1 MANKNDVQAIIN
13 QVTKPY
19 NIEFNIKQDFISLL
33 NLVDRSTWFNEWDFL
48 TKL

>member
-1 MANKNDVQAIIN
+1 VISPHNIAF
-13 QVTKPY
+13 
-19 NIEFNIKQDFISLL
+19 NIEQDFISLL